1 MIMTMRT
8 SNTSHF
14 GLARFGVAL
23 VFAAAPLTAQQ
34 PAGAGQ
40 QAPSTTQMV
49 LKGKAPVSN
58 AVLKVTL
65 PKAKEATLPNGLRLM
80 VLEDHRLPQ
89 VTFQLM
95 IPGAGGYYDPAD
107 RGGLATWTAS
117 IMREGTTTRSSAQI
131 SEALE
136 TMGAGLF
143 TSAGTSSTNGE
154 IDGSAL
160 TESLP
165 KLMELTADVLLHPA
179 FAPAEWDRYKARTKP
194 QFTQLRTNPGF
205 LANEMFNKVVFGTHP
220 ASRVFPS
227 AAAIDAVTVADLA
240 EYYRTH
246 YVPDHAVLAFA
257 GDVTLAQARTLT
269 TKYLGDW
276 KRAGTTPAKVTNPGP
291 MGAPKVYLVH
301 RPNSVQTTF
310 FVGTQGLTRT
320 NADYMSL
327 TVANRVLGGVM
338 GRLFRHL
345 REEKGYTYGVGSGI
359 QASPFVGAWTSNMSV
374 RTEVTEASLRDLLAE
389 IAEMRDKPVP
399 AKELAD
405 SKRAIVAQFALSLE
419 SPQQMLGYSLD
430 IWELGLPANYWDT
443 YPTRVSAITA
453 EQAQTAAKKY
463 WDPSRLQIVAVGDAT
478 KIRDILA
485 KFGTVEVFDSDGKPV
500 VVP

>member
-1 MIMTMRT
+1 MRT

-14 GLARFGVAL
+14 NIARVGVAL
-23 VFAAAPLTAQQ
+23 MIAAAPLAAQQ
-34 PAGAGQ
+34 PGGAGQ
-40 QAPSTTQMV
+40 QPPPTTQMV

-65 PKAKEATLPNGLRLM
+65 PKAKEAALPNGLRLM

-89 VTFQLM
+89 VSFQFM

-107 RGGLATWTAS
+107 RSGLATWTAA

-136 TMGAGLF
+136 TMGASLF
-143 TSAGTSSTNGE
+143 TGAGTSSTNGE

-179 FAPAEWDRYKARTKP
+179 FAPAEWDRYKSRTKP

-205 LANEMFNKVVFGTHP
+205 LGNEMFNKVVFGTHP
-220 ASRVFPS
+220 ASRIYPS
-227 AAAIDAVTVADLA
+227 ASAIDAVTVADLA

-246 YVPDHAVLAFA
+246 YVPDHAMLAFA
-257 GDVTLAQARTLT
+257 GDITLAQARTLA
-269 TKYLGDW
+269 TKYFGDW
-276 KRAGTTPAKVTNPGP
+276 KRGGTTPAKVTDPGP
-291 MGAPKVYLVH
+291 MSAPKVYLVH

-320 NADYMSL
+320 NPDHASL
-327 TVANRVLGGVM
+327 VVANRVLGGVM

-374 RTEVTEASLRDLLAE
+374 RNEVTEASLRDLLAE

-399 AKELAD
+399 
-405 SKRAIVAQFALSLE
+405 
-419 SPQQMLGYSLD
+419 
-430 IWELGLPANYWDT
+430 
-443 YPTRVSAITA
+443 
-453 EQAQTAAKKY
+453 
-463 WDPSRLQIVAVGDAT
+463 
-478 KIRDILA
+478 
-485 KFGTVEVFDSDGKPV
+485 
-500 VVP
+500 